1 MMIRTAIF
9 YIISIFW
16 VTSINAQNNNAEI
29 ARSEFRKGNYKDA
42 VGLYNGAIALA
53 KNSKEKNLLNL
64 EKEKSSKC
72 WKYLDEA
79 ERFYTQSNYKAALR
93 LYSSIIALNSM
104 DSYSKKQ
111 MSLCRN
117 HIAKE
122 EYLAREKV
130 RINNTINNLLK
141 LNDIDKI
148 RTFIKEYPLHS
159 NTKDL
164 KEILDYYEHPKSFN
178 KKTVSDKQYLFVK
191 YGNLYF
197 KNNKSV
203 SSFFYEKAA
212 SCGSLVAFY
221 NLALSLPDSETNRRK
236 RLLAFAAANGDQSS
250 AKLLNSKFPNT
261 KYNTEKAQMLYYQ
274 LNQANKGSLYSKVY
288 CQKHKTIMGLQNL
301 DLIDD
306 DIDYTS
312 DDSGILYELALMY
325 ANGTYVDKNVN
336 KCHVYLYKAASLGN
350 HVAQYQLAMIQ
361 KQLKYKNALML
372 CAAINGNESA
382 RTHCGKADV
391 DYAKEYVKYLKNEKC
406 DWFSVKMFISYYA
419 NKYQIEDLDAMVTS
433 ISCHKYLDRK
443 GAKKA
448 IKLLES
454 QKVWDVET
462 IQRIRI
468 NINNSKPNK
477 HHKKVLKSINKIQSA
492 KNIKKNGYFQQLILK
507 GYCDHPHSKNE
518 ISIIDF
524 LK

>member
-1 MMIRTAIF
+1 MIRTAIL
-9 YIISIFW
+9 YIILIFG
-16 VTSINAQNNNAEI
+16 VIPINAQNNNVEI

-53 KNSKEKNLLNL
+53 KNSEEKNLLNL

-79 ERFYTQSNYKAALR
+79 ERCYIQSNYKAALR
-93 LYSSIIALNSM
+93 LYSSIIALNST
-104 DSYSKKQ
+104 DSYSKKR
-111 MSLCRN
+111 MSLCQN

-130 RINNTINNLLK
+130 RINNVISNLLK

-148 RTFIKEYPLHS
+148 RAFIKEYPLHS
-159 NTKDL
+159 SKKDL
-164 KEILDYYEHPKSFN
+164 EEILDYYENPESFD

-197 KNNKSV
+197 ENNKSV

-236 RLLAFAAANGDQSS
+236 RLLAFAAANGNQSS
-250 AKLLNSKFPNT
+250 AKLLNSKYPNT
-261 KYNTEKAQMLYYQ
+261 KYNTEKAQKLYYL

-288 CQKHKTIMGLQNL
+288 CQKHKIVLGLQNL
-301 DLIDD
+301 DLINDD
-306 DIDYTS
+306 TDYVS

-325 ANGTYVDKNVN
+325 ANGDYVNKNVDKS
-336 KCHVYLYKAASLGN
+336 HMYLYKAASLGN

-361 KQLKYKNALML
+361 TQSKSKKALML

-382 RTHCGKADV
+382 YSHYNDGLK
-391 DYAKEYVKYLKNEKC
+391 YAKEYVKYLCNKKC
-406 DWFSVKMFISYYA
+406 DWFDVKMFMSFYA
-419 NKYQIEDLDAMVTS
+419 NKYEIVDLDARL
-433 ISCHKYLDRK
+433 ISMACYKHLDRK
-443 GAKKA
+443 GAK
-448 IKLLES
+448 
-454 QKVWDVET
+454 ET
-462 IQRIRI
+462 IRLLKSQRIWDIETIRRI
-468 NINNSKPNK
+468 KINFNTFNPNR
-477 HHKKVLKSINKIQSA
+477 HHKKILKQISKVQSA
-492 KNIKKNGYFQQLILK
+492 KNIKKSGCFQQLIRD
-507 GYCDHPHSKNE
+507 GYCDNPHTKYQ
-518 ISIIDF
+518 ISIVDF
-524 LK
+524 L